1 MGVYLRPMNT
11 CIRWLAALLLV
22 ALSGAS
28 ILGAGTI
35 EGRWRLV
42 EQTAGEGK
50 ANLASAD
57 APLRLEFRMTG
68 ASLAGRIW
76 TAEKTP
82 RSFPWP
88 AFVSDR
94 SPRPVDAT
102 RIVISPGSDSARA
115 VYRVRTSGEGEPDLE
130 VEEEY
135 RLAEGGRALVGTVRI
150 TSLEGG
156 KPAGSYL
163 LHRRFEREP

>member
-1 MGVYLRPMNT
+1 MNIS
-11 CIRWLAALLLV
+11 IRRAAAVLLV

-28 ILGAGTI
+28 GLGAATL

-42 EQTAGEGK
+42 EQRVGAGE

-57 APLRLEFRMTG
+57 TPLSLEFHLSG
-68 ASLAGRIW
+68 SSLAGRIW
-76 TAEKTP
+76 TAEKKP
-82 RSFPWP
+82 RAFPWP
-88 AFVSDR
+88 SFVSDNTPLPLR
-94 SPRPVDAT
+94 QVQVAISAASDA
-102 RIVISPGSDSARA
+102 ARA
-115 VYRVRTSGEGEPDLE
+115 SYRVPARAEGDPDLE

-135 RLAEGGRALVGTVRI
+135 RLADEGRALVGTVRI

>member
-1 MGVYLRPMNT
+1 MYIYISMNT
-11 CIRWLAALLLV
+11 SLRWMAALILV
-22 ALSGAS
+22 ALSGLS
-28 ILGAGTI
+28 GLGAATI
-35 EGRWRLV
+35 EGRWKLV
-42 EQTAGEGK
+42 EQRAGSGE
-50 ANLASAD
+50 ANLVATD
-57 APLRLEFRMTG
+57 TPLRLEFRMSG

-88 AFVSDR
+88 SFLSDR
-94 SPRPVDAT
+94 NPRPVDAA
-102 RIVISPGSDSARA
+102 RVVISPGSDEARA

-135 RLAEGGRALVGTVRI
+135 RLAEEGRALVGTVRI
-150 TSLEGG
+150 TALEGG